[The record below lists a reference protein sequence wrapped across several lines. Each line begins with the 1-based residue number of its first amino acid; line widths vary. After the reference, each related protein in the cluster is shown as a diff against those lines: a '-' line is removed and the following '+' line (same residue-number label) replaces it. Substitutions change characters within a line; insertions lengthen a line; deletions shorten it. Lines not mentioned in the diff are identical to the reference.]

1 MSNPHFNAHSTIDS
15 ILLVKASGSI
25 NNDII
30 NDLLL
35 ENGKD
40 ISKLL
45 YEQKENQKS
54 PEQST

>member
-1 MSNPHFNAHSTIDS
+1 MNNPHFNPHSTVDS
-15 ILLVKASGSI
+15 VLLVKASGSI

-45 YEQKENQKS
+45 YEQKENQNPPK
-54 PEQST
+54 